1 MIEDR
6 TVLDEWHAVAR
17 ASDVAAGKLVA
28 ARLLEEDLLLWRSS
42 AGVEAWRDF
51 CPHRGAKLSL
61 GRVRDDRIVCPYHGM
76 EYAAGGRCVRVPAH
90 PGRSPPRQARATCY
104 RVTERYGLVWVS
116 LGAPSGDVPPF
127 PEADNDTY
135 RVYVGG
141 RYEYATSGYRAIENF
156 FDLAHFPFVHPGLL
170 GDEAHPELPDYDV
183 EVTNEGLIVT
193 NTRFW
198 QPKPTNTLDIDGIDV
213 NYAYHVSRPLTV
225 RFTKDIGL
233 RTASGA
239 PMREALVLTFAP
251 VTEESGVGWV
261 LLASNYDDQ
270 YGQKEIEEFTDLILG
285 QDLPVVES
293 QRPKR
298 LPLGENDELNVP
310 ADRTSVYYRRWLRDL
325 GVTYGTIP
333 PRFDGDRDHG
343 NRTRERRMG
352 LTSP

>member
-17 ASDVAAGKLVA
+17 TSDVAPGSFVPV
-28 ARLLEEDLLLWRSS
+28 RLLEEELVLWRSS
-42 AGVEAWRDF
+42 AGVEAWRDY

-61 GRVRDDRIVCPYHGM
+61 GRVRGDRIVCPYHGM

-90 PGRSPPRQARATCY
+90 PGRAPPRQARATCY

-127 PEADNDTY
+127 PEAEDDTY
-135 RVYVGG
+135 RVYIGG

-170 GDEAHPELPDYDV
+170 GDEAHPELADYDV
-183 EVTNEGLIVT
+183 EVTHEGLVVT
-193 NTRFW
+193 NSRFW
-198 QPKPTNTLDIDGIDV
+198 QPRPTNTIDIEGVDV
-213 NYAYHVSRPLTV
+213 SYAYHVPRPLTV
-225 RFTKDIGL
+225 RLTKDIGL
-233 RTASGA
+233 RNASGA

-251 VTEESGVGWV
+251 LDEESGIGWV
-261 LLASNYDDQ
+261 LLASSYDDQ
-270 YGQKEIEEFTDLILG
+270 YDQKDIEAFTDLILG

-298 LPLGENDELNVP
+298 LPLGENDELNLP
-310 ADRTSVYYRRWLRDL
+310 ADRTSVHYRRWLRDL
-325 GVTYGTIP
+325 GVSYGVV
-333 PRFDGDRDHG
+333 GG
-343 NRTRERRMG
+343 
-352 LTSP
+352 

>member
-17 ASDVAAGKLVA
+17 ASDVATGKLVA

-333 PRFDGDRDHG
+333 PRSDGDRDHG

>member
-1 MIEDR
+1 MITDR

-28 ARLLEEDLLLWRSS
+28 VRLLEEDLLLWRSS
-42 AGVEAWRDF
+42 AGVEAWRDH

-61 GRVRDDRIVCPYHGM
+61 GRIRDDRIVCPYHGM
-76 EYAAGGRCVRVPAH
+76 EYETGGRCVRVPAH

-127 PEADNDTY
+127 PEAEDDTY
-135 RVYVGG
+135 RVYIGG

-198 QPKPTNTLDIDGIDV
+198 QPKPTNTLDIDGVDV

-233 RTASGA
+233 HNASGA

-251 VTEESGVGWV
+251 VTAESGVGWV

-270 YGQKEIEEFTDLILG
+270 YAQKDIEEFTDLILG

-333 PRFDGDRDHG
+333 PSDGDRDHG
-343 NRTRERRMG
+343 NRTRGRSIGPASR
-352 LTSP
+352 

>member
-17 ASDVAAGKLVA
+17 ASDVAAGTLVA

-310 ADRTSVYYRRWLRDL
+310 ADRTSIYYRRWLRDL

-333 PRFDGDRDHG
+333 PHSDGDRDHG

>member
-17 ASDVAAGKLVA
+17 ASDVAAGTLVA

-333 PRFDGDRDHG
+333 PSGGDRDHA
-343 NRTRERRMG
+343 NRTRERSIG

>member
-76 EYAAGGRCVRVPAH
+76 EYTAGGRCVRVPAH
-90 PGRSPPRQARATCY
+90 PGRSPPRQARTTCY

-183 EVTNEGLIVT
+183 EVTNEGLVVT

-239 PMREALVLTFAP
+239 SMREALVLTFAP

-325 GVTYGTIP
+325 GVTYGTIQP
-333 PRFDGDRDHG
+333 ADGDRDHG
-343 NRTRERRMG
+343 NRTRERRMS

>member
-17 ASDVAAGKLVA
+17 ASDVVAGSLVA
-28 ARLLEEDLLLWRSS
+28 VRLLEEELLLWRSS
-42 AGVEAWRDF
+42 AGVEAWRDY

-76 EYAAGGRCVRVPAH
+76 EYQAGGRCVRVPAH

-116 LGAPSGDVPPF
+116 LGAPSGGVPPF
-127 PEADNDTY
+127 PEAEDDTY
-135 RVYVGG
+135 RVYIGG

-233 RTASGA
+233 RNASGA

-261 LLASNYDDQ
+261 LLASNYDEQ

-333 PRFDGDRDHG
+333 PSDGDREHDS
-343 NRTRERRMG
+343 RTRERRMG

>member
-333 PRFDGDRDHG
+333 PRSDGDRDHG

>member
-17 ASDVAAGKLVA
+17 ESDVAAGKLVA
-28 ARLLEEDLLLWRSS
+28 VRLLEEDLLLWRSS
-42 AGVEAWRDF
+42 AGVEAWRDY

-90 PGRSPPRQARATCY
+90 PGRSPPRQAQATCY
-104 RVTERYGLVWVS
+104 HVTEHYGLVWVS
-116 LGAPSGDVPPF
+116 LGAPSGNVPPF
-127 PEADNDTY
+127 PEAEDDTY
-135 RVYVGG
+135 RVYIGG

-233 RTASGA
+233 RNASGA

-261 LLASNYDDQ
+261 LLASNYDAQ

-333 PRFDGDRDHG
+333 PSNDDRDRD